1 VRTLNYMAS
10 LARFSKASASALR
23 GCPEQ
28 PRPHEQRRTGAGDG
42 GERLRRLGGGQG
54 PGRGRLPRACWCV
67 RRARARISMASRLCS
82 PKVTCAT
89 RNRCAGTMAGVRYLF
104 HIAADY
110 RLWARDPS
118 EIAEVNVA
126 GTRTIMTEALRGG
139 AARGGEG
146 DRRLQAQQGR
156 RRAAGRGND
165 RKRRPARHHRQ
176 PVHPDRYILGGENV
190 LFSDMLVDISTMVGR
205 PPPRWRFPA
214 S

>member
-1 VRTLNYMAS
+1 MAS
-10 LARFSKASASALR
+10 LARFSKDSASALR

-28 PRPHEQRRTGAGDG
+28 PRPHEQRRTGAGDWASG
-42 GERLRRLGGGQG
+42 FVGSAVAKALVEAGFH
-54 PGRGRLPRACWCV
+54 
-67 RRARARISMASRLCS
+67 ARVGASDEPARISMASRLCS

>member
-1 VRTLNYMAS
+1 MSSVGQVLV
-10 LARFSKASASALR
+10 
-23 GCPEQ
+23 
-28 PRPHEQRRTGAGDG
+28 TGASCFVDSAVAKALVEAGFH
-42 GERLRRLGGGQG
+42 
-54 PGRGRLPRACWCV
+54 ACV
-67 RRARARISMASRLCS
+67 GASDEPARISMASRLCS

-89 RNRCAGTMAGVRYLF
+89 RNRFAGTMAGVRYLF